1 METENKIHQLQVA
14 LDNATAQLN
23 QAKQL
28 LSELN
33 ADELSPL
40 VKEKVAGVNQAEY
53 EGDSQV
59 VEGVF
64 NGQNMV
70 GPDGKIYTIP
80 ANYVSKSKLVEGDI
94 LKLTILS
101 DGSFIYKQI
110 GPVDRKRLVGI
121 LVHDGE
127 TGDYSVLVNR
137 RAYKVIMASITYYK
151 GQPGDE
157 VVILVPEAA
166 DSNWAAVENI
176 IHQGSGPEAMSE
188 YLANTQLDQLELPA
202 GDAAELPSGDEAELV
217 SGDAAE
223 LPMGDA
229 AELATG
235 EASELASGE
244 TAELAD
250 R

>member
-1 METENKIHQLQVA
+1 
-14 LDNATAQLN
+14 
-23 QAKQL
+23 
-28 LSELN
+28 
-33 ADELSPL
+33 
-40 VKEKVAGVNQAEY
+40 
-53 EGDSQV
+53 
-59 VEGVF
+59 
-64 NGQNMV
+64 MV

-94 LKLTILS
+94 LKLAILS

-110 GPVDRKRLVGI
+110 GPVDRKRLVGN
-121 LVHDGE
+121 LVHDSE
-127 TGDYSVLVNR
+127 TGDYSVLVNH

-188 YLANTQLDQLELPA
+188 YLENNQLTALELPA
-202 GDAAELPSGDEAELV
+202 GDAAELPSGEAAELPLGDEAELP
-217 SGDAAE
+217 SGAEAE
-223 LPMGDA
+223 LVG
-229 AELATG
+229 
-235 EASELASGE
+235 
-244 TAELAD
+244 

>member
-1 METENKIHQLQVA
+1 METENKIHQLQLA

-40 VKEKVAGVNQAEY
+40 VREKVAQVNQPEY
-53 EGDSQV
+53 EGDTQV

-110 GPVDRKRLVGI
+110 GPVERKRLVGN
-121 LVHDGE
+121 LVHDSE
-127 TGDYSVLVNR
+127 TGDYSVLVNH

-151 GQPGDE
+151 GTPGDE

-188 YLANTQLDQLELPA
+188 YLENNQLTELELPA
-202 GDAAELPSGDEAELV
+202 GDAAELPSGE
-217 SGDAAE
+217 AAE

-229 AELATG
+229 AELADG
-235 EASELASGE
+235 SSSELASGS
-244 TAELAD
+244 TAEISNPQ
-250 R
+250 